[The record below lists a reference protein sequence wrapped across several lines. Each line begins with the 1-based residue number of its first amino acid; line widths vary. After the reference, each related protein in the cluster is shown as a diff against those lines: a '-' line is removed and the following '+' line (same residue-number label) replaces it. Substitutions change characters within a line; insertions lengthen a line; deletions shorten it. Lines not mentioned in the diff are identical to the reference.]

1 MQRISV
7 PIDEAKRQRLQE
19 YAENQVRTEANMA
32 QFLLERLLE
41 RPALVDLLLSPP
53 LPEGF
58 DVIAGL
64 ERPAIIDLL
73 RRSES

>member
-32 QFLLERLLE
+32 QFLLDRLLE
-41 RPALVDLLLSPP
+41 RPALIDLLLR
-53 LPEGF
+53 E
-58 DVIAGL
+58 
-64 ERPAIIDLL
+64 
-73 RRSES
+73 ES